1 MKKVRTKDELLTVLK
16 SCREGLAERF
26 GVVDLAVFGSYAKE
40 QQKRRSDVDI
50 LVELDK
56 AHKTFDNY
64 MELKFYLGRIVGGKV
79 DLVLKDSVR
88 EELKTRIF
96 REAVHV

>member
-1 MKKVRTKDELLTVLK
+1 MKKVQTRDELFSVLK

-26 GVVDLAVFGSYAKE
+26 GVVDLAVFGSYAKGH
-40 QQKRRSDVDI
+40 QKRRSDIDI

-64 MELKFYLGRIVGGKV
+64 MELKFFLGRAIGGKV

-88 EELKTRIF
+88 EELKARILS
-96 REAVHV
+96 EAIHV

>member
-1 MKKVRTKDELLTVLK
+1 MKKVRTKNELLEVLK
-16 SCREGLAERF
+16 SCREGLGERF
-26 GVVDLAVFGSYAKE
+26 GVTELAVFGSYARE
-40 QQKRRSDVDI
+40 QQKKRSDVDI
-50 LVELDK
+50 LVALDK

-79 DLVLKDSVR
+79 DLVIKDSVR